1 MENIV
6 ERAVILCAGGSIDAE
21 HIQVDVGSGPLPE
34 GPFRTLETVR
44 FGPPDHTS
52 STDFLVFET
61 ARMSALRVG
70 PCGRISE
77 GNGVISEG
85 NGVIDSLVLSRI
97 REVLY
102 SMICSPLITPHYASW
117 TNMLLN

>member
-1 MENIV
+1 MAFPPHEFIHVGAQRGLVYPFHAFKPGFHPVPIGLNV
-6 ERAVILCAGGSIDAE
+6 M
-21 HIQVDVGSGPLPE
+21 HVD
-34 GPFRTLETVR
+34 
-44 FGPPDHTS
+44 
-52 STDFLVFET
+52 
-61 ARMSALRVG
+61 

-77 GNGVISEG
+77 GNGV
-85 NGVIDSLVLSRI
+85 VDSLVLSHI